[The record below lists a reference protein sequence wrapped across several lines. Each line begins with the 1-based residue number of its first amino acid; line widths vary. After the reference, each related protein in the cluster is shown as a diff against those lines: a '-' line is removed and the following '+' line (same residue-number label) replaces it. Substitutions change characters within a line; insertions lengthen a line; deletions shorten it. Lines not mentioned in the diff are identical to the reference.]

1 MLSDAPDNST
11 VTLDRDYS
19 ISSTLTVSNSI
30 TLDFAGHVTCM
41 TGSGGVL
48 EPNNKVTS
56 TDSNPTATHEDSSLP
71 AGGVITGRF
80 ALLGV
85 SAAGLSAAAL
95 YGKRRKGFRQ

>member
-11 VTLDRDYS
+11 VTLTKDYT
-19 ISSTLTVSNSI
+19 ITQTLTVGHMI
-30 TLDFAGHVTCM
+30 TLDLAGHVIRM

-48 EPNNKVTS
+48 EPNNEVTL